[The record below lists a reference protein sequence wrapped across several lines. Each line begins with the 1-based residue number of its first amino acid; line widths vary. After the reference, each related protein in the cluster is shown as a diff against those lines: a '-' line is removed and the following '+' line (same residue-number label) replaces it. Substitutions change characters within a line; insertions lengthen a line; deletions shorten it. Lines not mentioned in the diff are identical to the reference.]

1 MKTQWRAGF
10 GLLVLLLL
18 TGCGAAAPGTAAD
31 GTAWSEEWVTVGDV
45 LGIETPEDMTLRE
58 NSDALSA
65 KGMYYAAWS
74 TGEGE
79 AIVNEAGDEAE
90 VYDAQVYLLLA
101 GYSDTAKAE
110 DAAAEWLD
118 MASGQYAVETNAS
131 ETLNGQA
138 FTVITYTYTSE
149 TNPYARGASAFGTY
163 GNYAL
168 SVELSCREDF
178 DGNPLEILR
187 DFLEHCHYAA

>member
-1 MKTQWRAGF
+1 MKRIWRAVLCLC
-10 GLLVLLLL
+10 GLLCL
-18 TGCGAAAPGTAAD
+18 TGCGGAAPETAAD
-31 GTAWSEEWVTVGDV
+31 GTAWSETWVTVGNV
-45 LGIETPEDMTLRE
+45 LGVETPEGMTPRE

-74 TGEGE
+74 IGEGE
-79 AIVNEAGDEAE
+79 TAVNEDGDEAQ

-101 GYSDTAKAE
+101 GYDSTAKAE
-110 DAAAEWLD
+110 TAAAEWLD
-118 MASGQYAVETNAS
+118 MASTQYDVETTES
-131 ETLNGQA
+131 ENYNGQE
-138 FTVITYTYTSE
+138 FTVITHAYTSE
-149 TNPYARGASAFGTY
+149 TNPYARGASAFGVY

-178 DGNPLEILR
+178 DGDALELLA